1 MSDIDDLK
9 SLLRDDALKSM
20 IRILILISLALN
32 DKMYFTDLLTL
43 TNTGKGSLS
52 NHLDI
57 LLKYGYIK
65 DKNVFTIG
73 GPRRIL
79 EITEKGKTFYQD
91 YTEIISKLHGAL

>member
-9 SLLRDDALKSM
+9 LLLQDDALKSM
-20 IRILILISLALN
+20 VRILILISLALN
-32 DKMYFTDLLTL
+32 DKMYFSDLIML

-57 LLKYGYIK
+57 LIKYGYIK

>member
-1 MSDIDDLK
+1 MNDIDDLK
-9 SLLRDDALKSM
+9 LLLQDDALKSM
-20 IRILILISLALN
+20 VRILILISLALN

-57 LLKYGYIK
+57 LIKYGYIK

-73 GPRRIL
+73 GPRRL
-79 EITEKGKTFYQD
+79 FEITEKGKIFYQN
-91 YTEIISKLHGAL
+91 YTKIISKLHGNM